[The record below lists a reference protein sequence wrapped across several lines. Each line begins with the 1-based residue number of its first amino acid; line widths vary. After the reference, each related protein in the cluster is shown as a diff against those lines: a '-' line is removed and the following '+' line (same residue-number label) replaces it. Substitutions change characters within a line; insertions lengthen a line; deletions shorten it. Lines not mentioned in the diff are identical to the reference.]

1 MPKTLFDAA
10 FFSQLSQV
18 QLFTKQRM
26 NSAMNGGR
34 KSSAKGSSV
43 EFSDF
48 REYMLGD
55 DIRRIDWNAY
65 GRMDRFFV
73 KLFMEEKEGLF
84 HIFFDTSTSMDY
96 GENSKYDHARKIA
109 AMFSYMVLNNLDR
122 MYLYPS
128 GHQKDSRVS
137 GITGRQSFQKALTFL
152 EQVQNGG
159 QTDWNRELRKYSFG
173 RRGTVVL
180 ISDFFEN
187 EGLEEALRFLTYQKQ
202 EVILVQI
209 LAKEEV
215 HPEQEGH
222 CNLIDSENEKEMRVT
237 VNHGVLQEYDKTL
250 NRFLDNMKALSKRY
264 RAAYVFCESGEP
276 LTKALYEYQKQGQN
290 AI

>member
-1 MPKTLFDAA
+1 MAKNLFDAA

-18 QLFTKQRM
+18 KLVTKQRM

-84 HIFFDTSTSMDY
+84 HIFFDTSDSMNY
-96 GENSKYDHARKIA
+96 GEYSKYDQARKVA
-109 AMFSYMVLNNLDR
+109 ALFSYMVLNNLDR

-128 GHQKDSRVS
+128 GQQKDSRVS
-137 GITGRQSFQKALTFL
+137 GITGRQSFQKVLRYL
-152 EQVQNGG
+152 EEVPCGG
-159 QTDWNRELRKYSFG
+159 VTDWNRELRKFSFG
-173 RRGTVVL
+173 RRGTVIL

-187 EGLEEALRFLTYQKQ
+187 ESLEEALRFLAFQKQ

-209 LAKEEV
+209 LSKEEL

-222 CNLIDSENEKEMRVT
+222 CNLIDSESKKEMRVT
-237 VNHGVLQEYDKTL
+237 VNHGVLQQYERTL
-250 NRFLDNMKALSKRY
+250 CEFLDHLKELSKRY
-264 RAAYVFCESGEP
+264 QAAYVFCESKDP
-276 LTKALYEYQKQGQN
+276 LTKVLYEYQRQTPAN
-290 AI
+290 E

>member
-1 MPKTLFDAA
+1 MAKNLFDAE
-10 FFSQLSQV
+10 FFSQLSHAK
-18 QLFTKQRM
+18 LFTKQRM

-84 HIFFDTSTSMDY
+84 HIFFDTSDSMNY
-96 GENSKYDHARKIA
+96 GETSKYDQARKAA
-109 AMFSYMVLNNLDR
+109 AMFSYMVLENLDR

-128 GHQKDSRVS
+128 GRQKDSRVS
-137 GITGRQSFQKALTFL
+137 GITGRQAFQKVLKYL
-152 EQVQNGG
+152 EEVPSGG
-159 QTDWNRELRKYSFG
+159 VTDWNKELRNYSFG
-173 RRGTVVL
+173 RRGTVIL
-180 ISDFFEN
+180 ISDFFEC
-187 EGLEEALRFLTYQKQ
+187 ESLEEALRFLAFQKQ

-209 LAKEEV
+209 LAKEEL

-222 CNLIDSENEKEMRVT
+222 CNLIDSENGKEMRVT
-237 VNHGVLQEYDKTL
+237 VNHGVLEQYERTL
-250 NRFLDNMKALSKRY
+250 SGFLDHMRELSKRCQASY
-264 RAAYVFCESGEP
+264 IFCESSDP
-276 LTKALYEYQKQGQN
+276 LTKLLYDYQRQIPSN
-290 AI
+290 